1 MGLISKE
8 YKYKTF
14 YLKMASFF
22 ILCLFPITEYDKMK
36 SILMFL
42 PSIVLFYFNVTFIE
56 LSPTF
61 LSLLSF
67 FTKIYALAYLR
78 IWIDQFSMIRYKT
91 LFIYMLKL
99 ILTIIMIVG
108 HFFML
113 LIGQ

>member
-1 MGLISKE
+1 M
-8 YKYKTF
+8 F
-14 YLKMASFF
+14 YLKMISFF

-78 IWIDQFSMIRYKT
+78 IWIR
-91 LFIYMLKL
+91 
-99 ILTIIMIVG
+99 
-108 HFFML
+108 
-113 LIGQ
+113 